1 LSPPGEASPYGGS
14 PSHALAHRVRS
25 LPVPLRHRIA
35 GPGRG
40 APLVRTPGVRCPG
53 CGAGVAGHVRDERDR
68 EERLVAVVGTAL
80 VAATFAVTAGLVL
93 VEGALACA
101 AAGAVM
107 FYLARKTF

>member
-1 LSPPGEASPYGGS
+1 M
-14 PSHALAHRVRS
+14 
-25 LPVPLRHRIA
+25 PLRHRIA

-53 CGAGVAGHVRDERDR
+53 CGADVAGHVRDERDR
-68 EERLVAVVGTAL
+68 EERLVAVAGTAL
-80 VAATFAVTAGLVL
+80 VAATFAATFAVTAGLVL